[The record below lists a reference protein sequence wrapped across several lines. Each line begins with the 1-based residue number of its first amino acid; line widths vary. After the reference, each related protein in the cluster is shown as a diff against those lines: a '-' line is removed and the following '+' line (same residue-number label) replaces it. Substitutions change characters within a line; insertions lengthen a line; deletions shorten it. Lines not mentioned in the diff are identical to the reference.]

1 MDGHPVPGLMITPN
15 LDEESLSSVQHLPL
29 ALLQNFSA
37 PENFLMLIILIKN
50 FLSLR
55 KNSRFE
61 NFSKYILSQ
70 LHFFLDSDIIQYRK
84 KICMIK
90 SNHF

>member
-1 MDGHPVPGLMITPN
+1 MDGHPVPGLMITLN